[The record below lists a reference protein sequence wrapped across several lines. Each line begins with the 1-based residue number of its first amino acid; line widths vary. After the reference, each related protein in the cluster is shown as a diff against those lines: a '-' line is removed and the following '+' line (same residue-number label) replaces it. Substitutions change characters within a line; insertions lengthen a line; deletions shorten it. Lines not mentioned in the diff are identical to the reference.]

1 MFKILIIL
9 ILIGYAFYKVTSF
22 LFSGLFRGFVKDQ
35 EYTSQ
40 NAQYRSSSKRSSRG
54 NVNIDSVPKNKS
66 KKPSDS
72 FGGEYVDYEEVK

>member
-35 EYTSQ
+35 EHSGRNNQCRT
-40 NAQYRSSSKRSSRG
+40 SKRRTSG
-54 NVNIDSVPKNKS
+54 NVDIDSMPKNKS
-66 KKPSDS
+66 RKSSDS
-72 FGGEYVDYEEVK
+72 YGGEYVDYEEVK